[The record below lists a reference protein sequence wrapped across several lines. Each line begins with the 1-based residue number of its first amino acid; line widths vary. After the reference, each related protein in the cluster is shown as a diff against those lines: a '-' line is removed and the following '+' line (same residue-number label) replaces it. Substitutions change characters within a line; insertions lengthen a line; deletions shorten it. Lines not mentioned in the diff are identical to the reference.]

1 MTAHRINLRG
11 PWQLERGTKAAGSA
25 QKVRLPADWNS
36 LFAGCSDPVRLTR
49 TFHRPT
55 NLGPE
60 EEVDLIF
67 EQWPG
72 VWTIS
77 LNQRPVAEFRDSSA
91 EKPQRITVT
100 SLLQPTNTLSAETLL
115 DDRPGESVDHGLVG
129 AAALEIRS
137 P

>member
-1 MTAHRINLRG
+1 MSVHRINLRG
-11 PWQLERGTKAAGSA
+11 PWKLEHGTVAASSA
-25 QKVRLPADWNS
+25 QKVRLPAEWHD
-36 LFAGCSDPVRLTR
+36 LFRGSSGLVRLTR

-72 VWTIS
+72 GWTIS
-77 LNQRPVAEFRDSSA
+77 LNQRPIAEFRDSSV

-100 SLLQPTNTLSAETLL
+100 ALLQPANALSAETQL
-115 DDRPGESVDHGLVG
+115 DDRPGQRTGHCLVG
-129 AAALEIRS
+129 AASLEIRS